1 MSRKEDA
8 LEYHSRGR
16 KGKLEVVPTKPLVS
30 QLDLSL
36 AYTPGVAEPCL
47 EIAKDEDK
55 SWEYTARSNLVAVIS
70 NGTAVLGLGDIGPA
84 ASKPVMEGKA
94 CLFKKFADIDV
105 FDLEIAEK
113 NVDKF
118 VDIVA
123 ALEPTFGGINLEDI
137 AAPACFEIE
146 EKLRERMRIPVFH
159 DDQHGT
165 AIISGAGL
173 LNAAEL
179 AHKQL
184 AEIKLVVSGAGAA
197 AIACVEFFCSLGMR
211 ADHVVL
217 VDSKGVIHKGRTA
230 LTRQKARFA
239 TADDGRRT
247 LADAMHGADMFMG
260 LSVAN
265 TVTQAMLKT
274 MADRPIVFA
283 LANPDPEISYPDALA
298 ARPDALVAT
307 GRSDFPN
314 QVNNVLGF
322 PYIFRGALDCR
333 ATGVSE
339 AMKLAAARALAQLT
353 REPVPDSVTLA
364 YGGKA
369 LKMGPDYFIPKPF
382 DPRVL
387 WWVAPAV
394 AQAAMESG
402 VARITFDIAEY
413 REKLMSKGSNA
424 AYSIMRT
431 ITKEAQRDP
440 RRIVFPHAASPR
452 VLRAVQQIV
461 DVGIARPV
469 LLGRPDEIAQLCSEM
484 SLDLMTQVE
493 VIDPRSSPART
504 GYAER
509 LYALRQRKGVTEEA
523 AQALITKSDYYAAV
537 MVDRGDADGMVT
549 GLRLNYPETVRPPL
563 EIFGLQPGV
572 KVAVGMYMI
581 VMQNVVRF
589 FGDTVF
595 NIFPDAET
603 LADIT
608 VQMADAVAGF
618 GVTPRVAM
626 ISYSNFGAVRHPD
639 VTRIHRTIELVR
651 DRRPELEI
659 DGEMQPEMALD
670 PVRRQQSYGFSRLTK
685 AANTLVF
692 SSLASGN
699 AAYQI
704 ARALGSASTVGPI
717 LLGLAKPVA
726 AMQNDATV
734 DEIVN
739 MTSQVV
745 LKAQQLRR
753 QQDQHEPRSTGEP
766 NGAAAA
772 GANGPAVRRSHHEPS
787 AAEILTGD

>member
-8 LEYHSRGR
+8 LDYHSRGR

-47 EIAKDEDK
+47 EIARDEDK

-113 NVDKF
+113 DVDKF

-137 AAPACFEIE
+137 SAPSCFEIE
-146 EKLRERMRIPVFH
+146 EKLRKRMRIPVFH

-179 AHKQL
+179 ANKQL
-184 AEIKLVVSGAGAA
+184 AAIKLVVSGAGAA
-197 AIACVEFFCSLGMR
+197 AIACVEFFCSLGMSR
-211 ADHVVL
+211 ENVTL
-217 VDSKGVIHKGRTA
+217 VDSKGVIHAGRSD
-230 LTRQKARFA
+230 LNRQKQRFA
-239 TADDGRRT
+239 IADDGRRT
-247 LADAMHGADMFMG
+247 LADAMRGADMFMG
-260 LSVAN
+260 VSVAN
-265 TVTQAMLKT
+265 TVTPEMLKT

-283 LANPDPEISYPDALA
+283 LANPDPEISYPDAIK

-339 AMKLAAARALAQLT
+339 AMKLAAARSLAELT
-353 REPVPDSVTLA
+353 REPVPDSVIMA

-394 AQAAMESG
+394 AKAAMESG

-413 REKLMSKGSNA
+413 REKLQSKGSNA

-440 RRIVFPHAASPR
+440 RRIVFPHAANPR
-452 VLRAVQQIV
+452 LLRAVQQIAE
-461 DVGIARPV
+461 VGIAQPV
-469 LLGRPDEIAQLCSEM
+469 LLGRPHEIEKLCAEM
-484 SLDLMTQVE
+484 SLDLMHRVE
-493 VIDPRSSPART
+493 VIDPRTAPNQR
-504 GYAER
+504 YIER
-509 LYALRQRKGVTEEA
+509 LYELRQRKGLTEYA

-537 MVDRGDADGMVT
+537 MVERGDADGMVT
-549 GLRLNYPETVRPPL
+549 GLRLNYPDTVRPPL
-563 EIFGLQPGV
+563 EIFGLQPGA

-581 VMQNVVRF
+581 VMQNSVKF

-608 VQMADAVAGF
+608 VQMADAVQGF

-626 ISYSNFGAVRHPD
+626 ISYSNFGSVRHPD
-639 VTRIHRTIELVR
+639 VTRIHRTLELVR
-651 DRRPELEI
+651 ERRPELEI
-659 DGEMQPEMALD
+659 DGEMQPEIALD
-670 PVRRQQSYGFSRLTK
+670 PVRREQAYGFSRLTK
-685 AANTLVF
+685 PANTLVF

-704 ARALGSASTVGPI
+704 ARAIGGASAVGPI
-717 LLGLAKPVA
+717 LLGLSKPVA

-734 DEIVN
+734 EEIVN
-739 MTSQVV
+739 MTSHVV
-745 LKAQQLRR
+745 LKAQQMRGDR
-753 QQDQHEPRSTGEP
+753 VGGHAGPTGAMP
-766 NGAAAA
+766 
-772 GANGPAVRRSHHEPS
+772 VRGHQAHG
-787 AAEILTGD
+787 LD

>member
-1 MSRKEDA
+1 MGRKEDA

-36 AYTPGVAEPCL
+36 AYSPGVAEPCL
-47 EIAKDEDK
+47 AIAENEDL
-55 SWEYTARSNLVAVIS
+55 SWEYTARANLVAVIS
-70 NGTAVLGLGDIGPA
+70 NGTAVLGLGNIGPSA
-84 ASKPVMEGKA
+84 GKPVMEGKA

-105 FDLEIAEK
+105 FDLEVAETD
-113 NVDKF
+113 VDKF

-146 EKLRERMRIPVFH
+146 EKLRKRMRIPVFH

-173 LNAAEL
+173 LNAAVL
-179 AHKQL
+179 AGKKL
-184 AEIKLVVSGAGAA
+184 EAIKLVVSGAGAA
-197 AIACVEFFCSLGMR
+197 AIACVEFFCSLGMKR
-211 ADHVVL
+211 ENVVL
-217 VDSKGVIHKGRTA
+217 VDSRGVIHHGRTD
-230 LTRQKARFA
+230 LTRQKQRWAIH
-239 TADDGRRT
+239 DDGRRS
-247 LADAMHGADMFMG
+247 LADAMRGTDMFLG
-260 LSVAN
+260 LSIAN
-265 TVTQAMLKT
+265 VVTPDMLRT

-283 LANPDPEISYPDALA
+283 LANPDPEISYPDAIL

-339 AMKLAAARALAQLT
+339 AMKLAAARALAELT
-353 REPVPDSVTLA
+353 REPVPDSVIMA
-364 YGGKA
+364 YGGKS
-369 LKMGPDYFIPKPF
+369 LKMGSDYFIPKPF

-394 AQAAMESG
+394 ARAAMESG
-402 VARITFDIAEY
+402 VARIAFDIPEY
-413 REKLMSKGSNA
+413 RERLISKGSNA

-431 ITKEAQRDP
+431 ISKEAQRDP

-452 VLRAVQQIV
+452 LLRAVQQVV
-461 DVGIARPV
+461 DAGIARPI
-469 LLGRPDEIAQLCSEM
+469 LLGRAPEIEKLCGEM
-484 SLDLMTQVE
+484 SLDLMSRVE
-493 VIDPRSSPART
+493 IIDPRTAPSSPR
-504 GYAER
+504 YAER
-509 LYALRQRKGVTEEA
+509 LYQLRQRKGLTENA
-523 AQALITKSDYYAAV
+523 AQALITKSDYYAAI
-537 MVDRGDADGMVT
+537 MVERGDADGMVT

-563 EIFGLQPGV
+563 EIFGLQPGA

-581 VMQNVVRF
+581 VQQNSVRF

-608 VQMADAVAGF
+608 VQMADAVQGF
-618 GVTPRVAM
+618 GVTPRIAM
-626 ISYSNFGAVRHPD
+626 ISYSNFGSVRHPD
-639 VTRIHRTIELVR
+639 VTRIHRTLELVR
-651 DRRPELEI
+651 DRRPDLEI
-659 DGEMQPEMALD
+659 DGEMQPELALD
-670 PVRRQQSYGFSRLTK
+670 PARRQQVYGFSKLTA

-692 SSLASGN
+692 SSLAPGN

-704 ARALGSASTVGPI
+704 ARAIGGASAVGPI

-734 DEIVN
+734 EEIVN
-739 MTSQVV
+739 MTSHVV
-745 LKAQQLRR
+745 LKAQQMLR
-753 QQDQHEPRSTGEP
+753 SK
-766 NGAAAA
+766 
-772 GANGPAVRRSHHEPS
+772 VR
-787 AAEILTGD
+787 A